1 MCYSA
6 VSLSYK
12 CEEVLIFHALMQSF
26 RTYMGIGILL
36 LLSLQLEAQSTE
48 TDSLIVTRAVVE
60 GNDTIP
66 IVELP
71 ELRIYQRQDFDYLY
85 LKRRYR
91 RLIRNVK
98 KAYPY
103 AKVAGIK
110 LKELDDHLVT
120 IKNEKEQQAYIN
132 LAEKEIMAEFE
143 KEIKKLTV
151 SQGIILVKLIDRETG
166 RTSYQVIK
174 ELKGGFTAFFWQGI
188 ARIFGNNL
196 KAEYDPEDADRVIE
210 DIVLGIE
217 AGFI

>member
-1 MCYSA
+1 MILFRYVIA
-6 VSLSYK
+6 M
-12 CEEVLIFHALMQSF
+12 VLVLFCTVPQLHAQHPEL
-26 RTYMGIGILL
+26 
-36 LLSLQLEAQSTE
+36 
-48 TDSLIVTRAVVE
+48 DSLNVTRGVIE
-60 GNDTIP
+60 GTDTIP

-71 ELRIYQRQDFDYLY
+71 ELRVYERQDFEYLY

-103 AKVAGIK
+103 AKVAGIR
-110 LKELDDHLVT
+110 LKELDDQLASLE
-120 IKNEKEQQAYIN
+120 NEKERKAFIHS
-132 LAEKEIMAEFE
+132 AEEEIMDEFE
-143 KEIKKLTV
+143 KEVKRLTV

-174 ELKGGFTAFFWQGI
+174 DLKGGITAFFWQGI
-188 ARIFGNNL
+188 ARLFGNNL
-196 KAEYDPEDADRVIE
+196 KAEYDPVDKDRVIE

>member
-1 MCYSA
+1 LKAYLLHIFIATVLLCALSELSA
-6 VSLSYK
+6 QDPQKDNS
-12 CEEVLIFHALMQSF
+12 A
-26 RTYMGIGILL
+26 
-36 LLSLQLEAQSTE
+36 
-48 TDSLIVTRAVVE
+48 VTRAVVE
-60 GNDTIP
+60 GSDTLP

-71 ELRIYQRQDFDYLY
+71 EVTVYEKRDFDYLY

-91 RLIRNVK
+91 RMIRNIK

-103 AKVAGIK
+103 ARIAGIR
-110 LKELDDHLVT
+110 LKELDDHLAALDS
-120 IKNEKEQQAYIN
+120 EKEQKAYIN
-132 LAEKEIMAEFE
+132 QAEKEIMNQFE
-143 KEIKKLTV
+143 KEVKRLTV
-151 SQGIILVKLIDRETG
+151 TQGIILVKLIDRETG

-196 KAEYDPEDADRVIE
+196 KTEYDPENQDKVME